1 MTDGFAHVSR
11 LAGPENVWL
20 CQYSGRLVQLSREAF
35 WPLLGGK
42 RGLILALRLHG
53 MRNGHE
59 EKAISFFPWRSPII
73 YASFR
78 QPPQGK
84 ASGSIFSCCTPFAA
98 AATRPPRFTDPP
110 AAVEIG
116 WWCSCRSMNRTTHK
130 VTAKTSS
137 PPLVVSCNMSKSP
150 LA

>member
-1 MTDGFAHVSR
+1 MTDGLAHVNR
-11 LAGPENVWL
+11 AKNVWL

-35 WPLLGGK
+35 GLYSGARDV

-53 MRNGHE
+53 MKTVTK
-59 EKAISFFPWRSPII
+59 EKATSFFPWRSPII

-84 ASGSIFSCCTPFAA
+84 ASGSISSSCAPFA
-98 AATRPPRFTDPP
+98 AATRPLSFTDPP
-110 AAVEIG
+110 AAVEVR

-130 VTAKTSS
+130 VTANTSS
-137 PPLVVSCNMSKSP
+137 PPPPVVSCNMSKVHR
-150 LA
+150 